1 MPISTNNAVGLA
13 LFQFELL
20 RNRAG
25 LTHGISTR
33 TAPQHPRYLQ
43 SSTRNLPDWEISGS
57 PKREEWLIAQTQLQT
72 EQLLQE
78 RRLEFLAALGL
89 DPKQAILNLTSGQQ
103 RHTAN
108 VAIVGAEAYGAAL
121 SRQRSLPNIDAVVT
135 NQVGVPLLSIHA
147 DCLPLVLFDPV
158 QRVVATV
165 HSGWRGTVAKIA
177 QATVRAMQQ
186 HYHSQ
191 PADILAG
198 IGPGIGPC
206 CYEVGEPVLS
216 EVAHSFGAA
225 ATSVDLNETAL
236 LIQRKDAAG
245 QWHWY
250 FDLWAANRL
259 LFLEA
264 GLQPQHI
271 ENSQLCTR
279 CHADTFFSYR
289 ATGEAQRHVFGYGLF
304 GSMVALTSE

>member
-1 MPISTNNAVGLA
+1 MPINSDNAVGLA

-20 RNRAG
+20 RNCEG

-33 TAPQHPRYLQ
+33 AAPLRPRFPQ
-43 SSTRNLPDWEISGS
+43 IPTPNMVEWEIGGS
-57 PKREEWLIAQTQLQT
+57 PKREAWLA
-72 EQLLQE
+72 EQPESLIQG

-89 DPKQAILNLTSGQQ
+89 EPEQASLNLTSGQQ

-108 VAIVGAEAYGAAL
+108 VAIVSTEAYGAAL
-121 SRQRSLPNIDAVVT
+121 NRQRSLPNIDAVVT
-135 NQVGVPLLSIHA
+135 NQVGVPLLSTHA

-158 QRVVATV
+158 QRVVATI
-165 HSGWRGTVAKIA
+165 HSGWRGTAAKIA
-177 QATVRAMQQ
+177 QATVRAMQN

-206 CYEVGEPVLS
+206 CYAVGEPVLS
-216 EVAHSFGAA
+216 EVEHSFGEVAA
-225 ATSVDLNETAL
+225 STL
-236 LIQRKDAAG
+236 LLQHEDDTDVG
-245 QWHWY
+245 QWY
-250 FDLWAANRL
+250 FDLWAANQL

-271 ENSQLCTR
+271 ESSQLCTH

-289 ATGEAQRHVFGYGLF
+289 ATGEARREAFGYGLF
-304 GSMVALTSE
+304 GSMIALTS